1 MDKQIRRLGYALVAL
16 FLLLFVQVNYLQVYA
31 ADRIA
36 NNPANTT
43 RLLIQAAD
51 VDRGDILARDGSTI
65 LAQSVPTKGEFKY
78 LRKYPEGPLYADVTG
93 AYPLV
98 GAPTNLEASYNDFL
112 SGRAT
117 DLLPSTLIDQI
128 LGRPRKG
135 ASVVTTI
142 DPNLQE
148 VAARELENAGLGA
161 VVAMD
166 PSTGEILAMAS
177 NPTYDPN
184 ELASHDIKSATA
196 AYNRLTKDP
205 KHPLLSNANDQLY
218 PPGSTFK
225 LVTASAALKD
235 GVDPNATIWNNPGSS
250 LPLPQTTHTLSNFGG
265 EVCPG
270 GSQVSLSDA
279 LTYSCNTIFGEVGLK
294 LGPKKLAAQAKA
306 YGFDSQVPF
315 NIGFAEGQYPDPNTL
330 DPPLTAFSAI
340 GQGSV
345 LANPLQMA
353 LVGSAIAHGGV
364 EMRPQL
370 VSEVRDSRGT
380 LVRSFHP
387 EVYGKPIS
395 SQSAGE
401 LTAMMENVVNQGTA
415 QGLGIAGINMAAKTG
430 TAQPG
435 TANAAP
441 HAWFVAFG
449 PNPNPQIVVA
459 VLILDGGNLGSDATG
474 AAVAGP
480 VATSVIQAA
489 LNG

>member
-1 MDKQIRRLGYALVAL
+1 MDKQIRRLGYALVFL
-16 FLLLFVQVNYLQVYA
+16 FLLLFVQVNYLQVFA

-43 RLLIQAAD
+43 RLLIQASD
-51 VDRGDILARDGSTI
+51 IDRGNILARDGSTI
-65 LAQSVPTKGEFKY
+65 LAESVPTKGEFKY
-78 LRKYPEGPLYADVTG
+78 LRRYPEGPLYADITG

-98 GAPTNLEASYNDFL
+98 GAPTNLEASYNDLL

-117 DLLPSTLIDQI
+117 ELLPSTVVDQI

-135 ASVVTTI
+135 ATVVTTI
-142 DPNLQE
+142 DPNLQQ
-148 VAARELENAGLGA
+148 VADQQLHNAGLGA

-205 KHPLLSNANDQLY
+205 KRPLLSNANDQLY

-225 LVTASAALKD
+225 LVTASAALED
-235 GVDPNATIWNNPGSS
+235 GVDPNATVWNNPGSA
-250 LPLPQTTHTLSNFGG
+250 LPLPQTSHTLSNFGG

-270 GSQVSLSDA
+270 GSKVSLADA
-279 LTYSCNTIFGEVGLK
+279 LTYSCNTIFGEVGLQ
-294 LGPKKLAAQAKA
+294 LGPKKLADQAKA
-306 YGFDSQVPF
+306 YGFDGHVPF
-315 NIGFAEGQYPDPNTL
+315 NIGFSEGQYPDPNTL

-353 LVGSAIAHGGV
+353 LVGSAIANGGV

-380 LVRSFHP
+380 LVQSFHP
-387 EVYGKPIS
+387 EQYGKPIS
-395 SQSAGE
+395 SQTAGE
-401 LTAMMENVVNQGTA
+401 LTSMMESVVNQGTA
-415 QGLGIAGINMAAKTG
+415 QGLGISGVNLAAKTG
-430 TAQPG
+430 TAQTGKPG
-435 TANAAP
+435 ENP

-459 VLILDGGNLGSDATG
+459 VLVLDGGSLGSDATG
-474 AAVAGP
+474 ASVAGP
-480 VATSVIQAA
+480 VAKAVIEAA
-489 LNG
+489 LHG

>member
-117 DLLPSTLIDQI
+117 DLLPSTVIDQI

-135 ASVVTTI
+135 ASLVTTI
-142 DPNLQE
+142 DPDLQE
-148 VAARELENAGLGA
+148 VAARELANAGLGA
-161 VVAMD
+161 VVAMN

-225 LVTASAALKD
+225 LVTASAALED

-250 LPLPQTTHTLSNFGG
+250 LPLPQTTHTLSNFGS

-353 LVGSAIAHGGV
+353 LVGSAIANGGV

-387 EVYGKPIS
+387 EAYGKPIS
-395 SQSAGE
+395 SQTAGD

-415 QGLGIAGINMAAKTG
+415 QGLGIAGVNMAAKTG
-430 TAQPG
+430 TAQHG
-435 TANAAP
+435 TGNEPP

-459 VLILDGGNLGSDATG
+459 VLVLDGGNLGSDATG

-480 VATSVIQAA
+480 VATAVIQAA

>member
-1 MDKQIRRLGYALVAL
+1 MDKQIRRLGYALVTL

-78 LRKYPEGPLYADVTG
+78 LRTYPDGPLYADITG
-93 AYPLV
+93 SYPLV
-98 GAPTNLEASYNDFL
+98 GSPTNLEASYNDLL

-117 DLLPSTLIDQI
+117 ELLPSTLVDQI

-142 DPNLQE
+142 EPDLQQ
-148 VAARELENAGLGA
+148 VAAQELENAGAGGA

-205 KHPLLSNANDQLY
+205 KHPLVSNANDQLY

-225 LVTASAALKD
+225 LVTASAALEH

-250 LPLPQTTHTLSNFGG
+250 LPLPQTSDTLSNFGG

-279 LTYSCNTIFGEVGLK
+279 LTYSCNTIFGEIGLE
-294 LGPKKLAAQAKA
+294 LGDKKLIAQAKA
-306 YGFDSQVPF
+306 YGFDGHVPF
-315 NIGFAEGQYPDPNTL
+315 NIGFAEGEIPEEL
-330 DPPLTAFSAI
+330 DPPQTAISAI

-353 LVGSAIAHGGV
+353 LVGAAIANGGV

-380 LVRSFHP
+380 LVQSFHP
-387 EVYGKPIS
+387 EEYGKPIS
-395 SQSAGE
+395 SQTAGE

-415 QGLGIAGINMAAKTG
+415 QGLGITGVNMAAKTG
-430 TAQPG
+430 TAEHGNGNEP
-435 TANAAP
+435 P

-459 VLILDGGNLGSDATG
+459 VLVLDGGNLDREATG
-474 AAVAGP
+474 ASVAGP
-480 VATSVIQAA
+480 VAKAVIEAA

>member
-1 MDKQIRRLGYALVAL
+1 MR
-16 FLLLFVQVNYLQVYA
+16 
-31 ADRIA
+31 
-36 NNPANTT
+36 TT
-43 RLLIQAAD
+43 
-51 VDRGDILARDGSTI
+51 S
-65 LAQSVPTKGEFKY
+65 
-78 LRKYPEGPLYADVTG
+78 
-93 AYPLV
+93 
-98 GAPTNLEASYNDFL
+98 
-112 SGRAT
+112 
-117 DLLPSTLIDQI
+117 
-128 LGRPRKG
+128 
-135 ASVVTTI
+135 
-142 DPNLQE
+142 
-148 VAARELENAGLGA
+148 
-161 VVAMD
+161 
-166 PSTGEILAMAS
+166 
-177 NPTYDPN
+177 
-184 ELASHDIKSATA
+184 
-196 AYNRLTKDP
+196 
-205 KHPLLSNANDQLY
+205 
-218 PPGSTFK
+218 
-225 LVTASAALKD
+225 
-235 GVDPNATIWNNPGSS
+235 WNNPGSS
-250 LPLPQTTHTLSNFGG
+250 LPLPQTTHTLSNFGS

-315 NIGFAEGQYPDPNTL
+315 NIGFAEGQYPDPDTL

-353 LVGSAIAHGGV
+353 LVGSAIANGGV

-387 EVYGKPIS
+387 EAYGKPIS
-395 SQSAGE
+395 SQTAGD

-415 QGLGIAGINMAAKTG
+415 QGLGIAGVNMAAKTG
-430 TAQPG
+430 TAQHG
-435 TANAAP
+435 TGNEPP

-459 VLILDGGNLGSDATG
+459 VLVLDGGNLGSDATG

-480 VATSVIQAA
+480 VATAVIQAA

>member
-16 FLLLFVQVNYLQVYA
+16 FLLLFVQVNYLQVFA

-51 VDRGDILARDGSTI
+51 IDRGDILARDGSTI
-65 LAQSVPTKGEFKY
+65 LAQSVPTRGEFKY
-78 LRKYPEGPLYADVTG
+78 QRKYPEGPLYADVTG

-117 DLLPSTLIDQI
+117 DLLPSTLVDQI

-135 ASVVTTI
+135 ASLVTTI
-142 DPNLQE
+142 DPNLQQ
-148 VAARELENAGLGA
+148 VAAQELEKAGLGA

-184 ELASHDIKSATA
+184 ELASHDIKSATSTFE
-196 AYNRLTKDP
+196 RLTKDP

-225 LVTASAALKD
+225 LVTASAALED
-235 GVDPNATIWNNPGSS
+235 GVDPNAAIWKNPGSS
-250 LPLPQTTHTLSNFGG
+250 LTLPQTTHTLSNFGG

-279 LTYSCNTIFGEVGLK
+279 LTYSCNTIFGEVGLH
-294 LGPKKLAAQAKA
+294 LGSKKLVAQARA
-306 YGFDSQVPF
+306 YGFDGQVPF
-315 NIGFAEGQYPDPNTL
+315 NIGFAEGQIPDTL
-330 DPPLTAFSAI
+330 DPPQTAIAAI

-353 LVGSAIAHGGV
+353 LIGSTIANGGV

-395 SQSAGE
+395 SQTASE
-401 LTAMMENVVNQGTA
+401 LTTMMENVVTQGTA
-415 QGLGIAGINMAAKTG
+415 QGLGISGVNLAAKTG
-430 TAQPG
+430 TAQTGKPG
-435 TANAAP
+435 ENP

-459 VLILDGGNLGSDATG
+459 VLVLDGGRLGSDATG

-480 VATSVIQAA
+480 VAKAVIEAA
-489 LNG
+489 LRG

>member
-78 LRKYPEGPLYADVTG
+78 LRKYPEGPVYADVTG

-117 DLLPSTLIDQI
+117 DLLPSTVIDQI

-135 ASVVTTI
+135 ASLVTTI
-142 DPNLQE
+142 DPDLQE
-148 VAARELENAGLGA
+148 VAARELANAGLGA
-161 VVAMD
+161 VVAMN

-225 LVTASAALKD
+225 LVTASAALED

-250 LPLPQTTHTLSNFGG
+250 LPLPQTTHTLSNFGS

-353 LVGSAIAHGGV
+353 LVGSAIANGGV

-387 EVYGKPIS
+387 EAYGKPIS
-395 SQSAGE
+395 SQTAGD

-415 QGLGIAGINMAAKTG
+415 QGLGIAGVNMAAKTG
-430 TAQPG
+430 TAQHG
-435 TANAAP
+435 TGNEPP

-459 VLILDGGNLGSDATG
+459 VLVLDGGNLGSDATG

-480 VATSVIQAA
+480 VATAVIQAA